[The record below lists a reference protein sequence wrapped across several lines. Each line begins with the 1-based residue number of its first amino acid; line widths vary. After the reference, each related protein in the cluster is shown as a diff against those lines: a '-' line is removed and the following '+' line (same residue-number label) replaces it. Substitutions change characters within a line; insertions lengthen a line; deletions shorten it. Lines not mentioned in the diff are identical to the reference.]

1 MDEGEEDTWILL
13 TFADED
19 GRVTGDIRV
28 EAGRYLVLRGR
39 GFGLG
44 AGIGVILTDLPSL
57 TSLSISMTSGEAALF
72 AGLDTRLALGVEAG
86 DADADDTLL
95 EMFAGLEDNL
105 PALTGGFL
113 VTEEDTFLTLAAEG
127 AVCLAGVDD
136 ADPAI
141 SKLMSSRDT
150 VSLFRMTLDLTLD
163 LL

>member
-39 GFGLG
+39 GLGLG

-57 TSLSISMTSGEAALF
+57 TSLSISMTSGEAGLLT
-72 AGLDTRLALGVEAG
+72 GLDTRLALGVEAG
-86 DADADDTLL
+86 DAETDDTLL
-95 EMFAGLEDNL
+95 EMFAGLEDSL

-113 VTEEDTFLTLAAEG
+113 VAEEDTFLTLAAEG
-127 AVCLAGVDD
+127 AVCLAGVD
-136 ADPAI
+136 AI

-150 VSLFRMTLDLTLD
+150 VSLLRMTLDLTLD

>member
-1 MDEGEEDTWILL
+1 MDEDEEDTWILL

-28 EAGRYLVLRGR
+28 EAGRYLVLRGK
-39 GFGLG
+39 GLGLG

-86 DADADDTLL
+86 DADDTLL
-95 EMFAGLEDNL
+95 EMFAGLEDTL

-113 VTEEDTFLTLAAEG
+113 VAEEDTFLTLAAEG
-127 AVCLAGVDD
+127 VVCLAGVDD

-150 VSLFRMTLDLTLD
+150 VSLLRMTLDLTLD